1 MPTRLI
7 TIRLESDKDIPRVRQ
22 VGRAVTE
29 VLGFATFSQTR
40 IVTAM
45 LELARNAIVHG
56 GGGRVVLA
64 LVEKNHF
71 VALLVTVSDT
81 GPGVQ
86 HLEDVLSGVAAPS
99 ATGLGLG
106 LRGAHRIAD
115 TFEIHST
122 ADGTEID
129 VTFQSANKGNE
140 LSALVSAATDSLA
153 SLNKAD
159 PTEALVQQ
167 NRELM
172 LALQE
177 RDLLIREVHHRT
189 RNNLALIGSLVRLS
203 QNAATHAETKD
214 ALSELG
220 LRMQAILAVH
230 EQLERAED
238 GKQVS
243 ILPFLRNVADRSAAA
258 FSGTAKTINVS
269 VEGDDLP
276 LAAGVAVDLGLILA
290 ELMTNAMKHA
300 FNDRDEGT
308 VRIKVVTEPDHEM
321 PDAFT
326 LEVWD
331 DGPGL
336 PPGVERPE
344 RSNSLGWRMIRAM
357 ASRHSGR
364 ITVDS
369 DDGFRVRIMF
379 ASAGTD

>member
-56 GGGRVVLA
+56 GGGRVMMGLI
-64 LVEKNHF
+64 EKNHI
-71 VALLVTVSDT
+71 VALLVTVTDS
-81 GPGVQ
+81 GPGVA
-86 HLEDVLSGVAAPS
+86 HLEDVLGGHAMPS

-115 TFEIHST
+115 HFNVHTN
-122 ADGTEID
+122 ADGTEIEAW
-129 VTFQSANKGNE
+129 FMSAHKGDKLGE
-140 LSALVSAATDSLA
+140 LVRAATDRLG

-189 RNNLALIGSLVRLS
+189 RNNLALMGSLVRLS
-203 QNAATHAETKD
+203 QNAATHAETKQ

-220 LRMQAILAVH
+220 LRMQAILSVH

-238 GKQVS
+238 GKQVR
-243 ILPFLRNVADRSAAA
+243 ILAFLGDVAKRTVEALS
-258 FSGTAKTINVS
+258 TEEKTVNVS
-269 VEGDDLP
+269 VEGDDMP
-276 LAAGVAVDLGLILA
+276 LASGLAVDLGLIVA

-300 FNDRDEGT
+300 FSDRSEGT
-308 VRIKVVTEPDHEM
+308 VRIRVATDETAET

-326 LEVWD
+326 LEVSD

-336 PPGVERPE
+336 PPGVDRPE

-357 ASRHSGR
+357 SSRHSGR
-364 ITVDS
+364 NQR
-369 DDGFRVRIMF
+369 GLGRRFPCPHRIRI
-379 ASAGTD
+379 D